1 MSNFYL
7 ISLCII
13 ILNSCY
19 NENVSSVKIQVDL
32 KKDYIDN
39 YFSKYETLRQSIAD
53 SIVSYKADSLYSYK
67 GYFFD
72 DNWMIDSVIFFNSD
86 SSRFYTKMLSNQ
98 SRRKNKKIDGIID
111 FGGAFIEDKW
121 YFFEMGTSTIVPRD
135 HYHHD
140 PYEPL
145 TFEELS
151 YIAWRRSIPGLIYRD
166 DQGKVVGNSKAIDR
180 MFLSPDKYYC
190 PDPDRV
196 RQCNDSIT
204 LAQHKIWTKGKI
216 SKAEIQ
222 RIEAKIEATTR
233 PPAPP
238 PRKWYQQPKLFDS
251 KAWRNRRKG

>member
-1 MSNFYL
+1 MKLLVFILSLSFVSCYSDPNLKSKIRDYQILKEDYIASNF
-7 ISLCII
+7 S
-13 ILNSCY
+13 
-19 NENVSSVKIQVDL
+19 
-32 KKDYIDN
+32 DYQHIR
-39 YFSKYETLRQSIAD
+39 SKVTTELTGFVAD
-53 SIVSYKADSLYSYK
+53 SISHYSSLLLYPSWQVDSLL
-67 GYFFD
+67 
-72 DNWMIDSVIFFNSD
+72 IFNSD
-86 SSRFYTKMLSNQ
+86 STRFYTRLYNNSE
-98 SRRKNKKIDGIID
+98 RVKNRTSDYFYD
-111 FGGAFIEDKW
+111 FGGAKIDGRW
-121 YFFEMGTSTIVPRD
+121 YFFMMGTFTVVPRD

-180 MFLSPDKYYC
+180 MFLSPDKYHC

-204 LAQHKIWTKGKI
+204 LAQHKIWTKGKK

-251 KAWRNRRKG
+251 KAWRDRRSF